1 MINTKEKNQ
10 WSHICHLYH
19 FYAHFLIPTFP
30 PELKATYLL
39 FWLKRSTNSEDWSC
53 SRKNFLN
60 QSVSIY
66 VPEAVIL
73 ITAKSAVV
81 VAAVYFLKFVDWH
94 WSHNIFS
101 PLYLDCFIVV
111 LTLFKLRD
119 LLDFET
125 IYNIS
130 FYSCHN
136 NNKGVNNLISG
147 VNEKNVWFCQTT

>member
-1 MINTKEKNQ
+1 MITYMSFMSLLCLFFNSDVSAGIKRKFLLKCKNKA
-10 WSHICHLYH
+10 SNCCDISSNRKY
-19 FYAHFLIPTFP
+19 FLCKT
-30 PELKATYLL
+30 
-39 FWLKRSTNSEDWSC
+39 
-53 SRKNFLN
+53 
-60 QSVSIY
+60 VSIY
-66 VPEAVIL
+66 IPEAAVC
-73 ITAKSAVV
+73 ITAYSAWIILSS
-81 VAAVYFLKFVDWH
+81 AVYFLKFIDWH

-111 LTLFKLRD
+111 LTVFQLRD

-125 IYNIS
+125 IYNIA